1 MTTFHMSA
9 QLASASDSIRL
20 FLHVIG
26 ATIWVGGQLVFA
38 SLVPVLKKKDAALP
52 KLVAHQFN
60 KIAWPA
66 YGLLLITGMWNMASL
81 PKEVPSNYSAFLGIK
96 MTVVIFS
103 AVAAILHSRAK
114 SAKGMAMWGALS
126 GLAAMSA
133 TYLGVLLAG

>member
-1 MTTFHMSA
+1 MTA
-9 QLASASDSIRL
+9 QLASATDSIRL

-38 SLVPVLKKKDAALP
+38 ALVPVLKRKDADLP
-52 KLVAHQFN
+52 KIVAKQFN

-66 YGLLLITGMWNMASL
+66 YILLLITGVWNMSTL
-81 PKEVPSNYSAFLGIK
+81 PKAVPSNYSAVLGVK

-103 AVAAILHSRAK
+103 GVAAYLHSRAK
-114 SAKGMAMWGALS
+114 STKSMALWGALS
-126 GLAAMSA
+126 GLSALSA

>member
-1 MTTFHMSA
+1 MTTLHMSA

-38 SLVPVLKKKDAALP
+38 ALVPVLKKKDAGLP

-96 MTVVIFS
+96 MVVVIFS

-114 SAKGMAMWGALS
+114 STKGMAMWGALS

>member
-9 QLASASDSIRL
+9 QLASAIDSLRL

-38 SLVPVLKKKDAALP
+38 ALVLVLKKKDPTLP
-52 KLVAHQFN
+52 KVVARQFN

-66 YGLLLITGMWNMASL
+66 YALLILTGAWNMSTL
-81 PKEVPSNYSAFLGIK
+81 PKSVPSNYSVFLGVK

-103 AVAAILHSRAK
+103 GVAAHLHSRANSTK
-114 SAKGMAMWGALS
+114 AMAIWGGLS
-126 GLAAMSA
+126 GLAAISA
-133 TYLGVLLAG
+133 TYLGVLLSG

>member
-1 MTTFHMSA
+1 MTSFHMTA
-9 QLASASDSIRL
+9 QLASATDSIRL

-38 SLVPVLKKKDAALP
+38 ALVPVLKRKDADLP
-52 KLVAHQFN
+52 KIVAKQFN

-66 YGLLLITGMWNMASL
+66 YILLLITGVWNMSTL
-81 PKEVPSNYSAFLGIK
+81 PKTVPSNYSAVLGVK

-103 AVAAILHSRAK
+103 GVAAYLNSRAK
-114 SAKGMAMWGALS
+114 STKSMALWGALS
-126 GLAAMSA
+126 GLSALSA

>member
-1 MTTFHMSA
+1 MTAFHMSA
-9 QLASASDSIRL
+9 QLASTSDSIRL

-38 SLVPVLKKKDAALP
+38 ALVPVLKKKDAALP

-133 TYLGVLLAG
+133 TYVGVLLAG

>member
-9 QLASASDSIRL
+9 QLASTSDSIRL

-38 SLVPVLKKKDAALP
+38 ALVPVLKKKDAALP

-103 AVAAILHSRAK
+103 AVAAILHSRAE

>member
-1 MTTFHMSA
+1 MSA

-38 SLVPVLKKKDAALP
+38 ALVPVLKKKDAGLP

-96 MTVVIFS
+96 MVVVIFS

-114 SAKGMAMWGALS
+114 STKGMAMWGALS

>member
-9 QLASASDSIRL
+9 QLASTSDSIRL

-38 SLVPVLKKKDAALP
+38 ALVPVLKKKDAGLP

-114 SAKGMAMWGALS
+114 STKGMAMWGALS

>member
-1 MTTFHMSA
+1 MTTFHMSV

-38 SLVPVLKKKDAALP
+38 ALVPVLKKKDAALP

-66 YGLLLITGMWNMASL
+66 YGLLVITGMWNMASL
-81 PKEVPSNYSAFLGIK
+81 PKQVPSNYSAFIGVK

-114 SAKGMAMWGALS
+114 SAKGMAMWGAMS
-126 GLAAMSA
+126 GLAAISA

>member
-38 SLVPVLKKKDAALP
+38 ALVPVLKKKDAGLP

-66 YGLLLITGMWNMASL
+66 YGLLVITGMWNMASL

-96 MTVVIFS
+96 MVVVIFS

-114 SAKGMAMWGALS
+114 STKGMAMWGALS